1 MKKLYSLILMA
12 LVAVSANAQVVLT
25 YKGETV
31 DPSKTLSVEAEV
43 ENYGDETDPFYVV
56 ECGVNEP
63 KVANLGSSSADF
75 TVIVDAG
82 DNYTHFSWCGIT
94 TSCAPLK
101 AATETREGSLGA
113 GKSTNLVFDVRD
125 AEYGEFFKYSTT
137 VTIKEGS
144 KTTVYNVDFVYA
156 DGENGI
162 NNVTANT
169 ANSTIFDLT
178 GRAVKNPMNGQIYI
192 QNGRK
197 YIQK

>member
-31 DPSKTLSVEAEV
+31 DPSQALNVTADVED
-43 ENYGDETDPFYVV
+43 YGDDFIIV
-56 ECGVNEP
+56 ECGVQEP
-63 KVANLGSSSADF
+63 KVKNLGTSTANF
-75 TVIVDAG
+75 TITVDAG
-82 DNYTHFSWCGIT
+82 EYYPHFSWCGIT

-113 GKSTNLVFDVRD
+113 GKSTDLVFDVRD
-125 AEYGEFFKYSTT
+125 AEAGVYFNYPTK
-137 VTIKEGS
+137 VTIVEGS
-144 KTTVYNVDFVYA
+144 KTTVYNVNFVYA
-156 DGENGI
+156 GEEDGITNI
-162 NNVTANT
+162 LANT

-197 YIQK
+197 FIQK